1 MSDINLFME
10 SAPDAMALVAQDG
23 TIAYANAQAERLF
36 GYEHGAMATMSVDTL
51 LPPRFRPN
59 HAGVRAGYFAQMRNR
74 MMGEGR
80 PLLALRTDGD
90 EFPVEISLSPL
101 DTGNGMMVL
110 AAIRDISDRKKA
122 ELALLNAERQFRT
135 LVNGITE
142 YAVLLLDTQG
152 NIATWNAG
160 AQHIKG
166 YAADEVLGRHIS
178 MFYTEADQN
187 SWRAQA
193 ALKIAETHGR
203 FENEDWRVRK
213 NGEAF
218 LAHIV
223 IDAIRNDDGA
233 LIGFAK
239 IVRDVTK
246 LKEAEKIAQEA
257 LRQRQLLEERQRSAE
272 VYRRLSETLTAIL
285 DASPAG
291 VVTVD
296 ASGVIESWNKAAEK
310 IYRLA
315 AASLIGRHQSAVF
328 NNKSGGRNEAA
339 KAIFARSDLSRTIED
354 AQISH
359 ARGDGSTVELSVS
372 RAPLLRAEGT
382 ANGIVYVI
390 NDVTHT
396 KALAEQLR
404 HSQKLDAIGQ
414 MTGGVAHDFNNLL
427 SIIICNLELLQEDLT
442 PGSESHELC
451 NSAMEAGLR
460 GAELIQHMLA
470 FSRKQALTPKL
481 LEVNDVI
488 TDLAKLLKRT
498 LGEHI
503 EIMLNTAPQTCPV
516 LIDPVQL
523 QAALTNLATNA
534 RDAMPHGGRLVFKT
548 SHITIDDS
556 YTSQFDNVTPGEY
569 VLISV
574 TDSGSGMTPEVIEK
588 AFDPFFTT
596 KRVGQGTGLGLSMVF
611 GFVKQSGGQ
620 IRIYSELGH
629 GTTIKLYLPC
639 AEREAPA
646 PLPEPVIRPSK
657 ASNNETILVVEDN
670 TALAKSVKSLL
681 ADAGYIV
688 VTAENGNEALEAL
701 EHNRRVDLLFT
712 DIVMPGGMNGIELAR
727 RAVQIYPKLK
737 ILFTSGFADA
747 LLDPRDS
754 EMTTNRLLSKPYRR
768 TELIL
773 KIKEILED
781 VPGKAY

>member
-1 MSDINLFME
+1 
-10 SAPDAMALVAQDG
+10 
-23 TIAYANAQAERLF
+23 
-36 GYEHGAMATMSVDTL
+36 
-51 LPPRFRPN
+51 
-59 HAGVRAGYFAQMRNR
+59 
-74 MMGEGR
+74 
-80 PLLALRTDGD
+80 
-90 EFPVEISLSPL
+90 
-101 DTGNGMMVL
+101 
-110 AAIRDISDRKKA
+110 
-122 ELALLNAERQFRT
+122 
-135 LVNGITE
+135 
-142 YAVLLLDTQG
+142 
-152 NIATWNAG
+152 
-160 AQHIKG
+160 
-166 YAADEVLGRHIS
+166 
-178 MFYTEADQN
+178 
-187 SWRAQA
+187 
-193 ALKIAETHGR
+193 
-203 FENEDWRVRK
+203 
-213 NGEAF
+213 
-218 LAHIV
+218 
-223 IDAIRNDDGA
+223 
-233 LIGFAK
+233 
-239 IVRDVTK
+239 
-246 LKEAEKIAQEA
+246 
-257 LRQRQLLEERQRSAE
+257 
-272 VYRRLSETLTAIL
+272 
-285 DASPAG
+285 
-291 VVTVD
+291 
-296 ASGVIESWNKAAEK
+296 
-310 IYRLA
+310 
-315 AASLIGRHQSAVF
+315 
-328 NNKSGGRNEAA
+328 
-339 KAIFARSDLSRTIED
+339 
-354 AQISH
+354 
-359 ARGDGSTVELSVS
+359 VS

-382 ANGIVYVI
+382 ANGLVYVI

-451 NSAMEAGLR
+451 NSAMEAGLH

-488 TDLAKLLKRT
+488 ADLAKLLKRT

-646 PLPEPVIRPSK
+646 PLAEPVIRPSK
-657 ASNNETILVVEDN
+657 TSNSETILVVEDN

-688 VTAENGNEALEAL
+688 VTAENGKEALNLL
-701 EHNRRVDLLFT
+701 EHGKAVDLLFT

-727 RAVQIYPKLK
+727 QAAQIDPNLK

-754 EMTTNRLLSKPYRR
+754 EMTLNRLLSKPYRR
-768 TELIL
+768 AELIL
-773 KIKEILED
+773 KVREMLDDESGI
-781 VPGKAY
+781 A